1 MGKYIARLQRTE
13 WGVVREEGGK
23 MLKVIYDPP
32 RRGVLAP
39 GPLCW
44 DQDPASNKTLKCTRG
59 W

>member
-1 MGKYIARLQRTE
+1 
-13 WGVVREEGGK
+13 

-44 DQDPASNKTLKCTRG
+44 DKDLASNKDIEMYEGPIRMVQSSLD
-59 W
+59 